1 MTDIYEKDLKKL
13 NGNLINEVNLK
24 NGHIKRLDD

>member
-1 MTDIYEKDLKKL
+1 MTNKYENDLSKL
-13 NGNLINEVNLK
+13 NENLKNEVILK